1 MFYKKSAFKHF
12 VIFAG
17 KNLCQRLFFI
27 KVTGLFSITTLDDYF
42 CFKTVACFIFAII
55 YSWQLSSSEK
65 SLVGKKV
72 HPYISKILQ
81 ISFTQ
86 IYIYFFIFFGKA
98 YAVLR
103 AANRFI
109 GSEIPKNNVHEDG
122 PIHLNINLVS
132 PCFYH

>member
-1 MFYKKSAFKHF
+1 MFYKKSALKHF

-98 YAVLR
+98 YAVLGQPTVLLAR
-103 AANRFI
+103 RYLKTT
-109 GSEIPKNNVHEDG
+109 SMRTG
-122 PIHLNINLVS
+122 P
-132 PCFYH
+132 YT